1 MLRLAMA
8 QGCLHC
14 NGSEYMLSQIKC
26 SVQSGVRCDLLRL
39 CLQIAKAYEAGGA
52 ACLSVLT
59 DSKFFQGD
67 FQFLQD
73 IRAAGV
79 SCPLL
84 CKDFIVEVS
93 LCAYSSRIPHCTQQ
107 ARLSLI
113 WDCHLGGLRVSH
125 WVWQCMRHLSRLT

>member
-1 MLRLAMA
+1 MAALRLAIA

-14 NGSEYMLSQIKC
+14 SGSGFMPSQIDC
-26 SVQSGVRCDLLRL
+26 CVQSGVWNDLLRL

-59 DSKFFQGD
+59 DSKFFQGN
-67 FQFLQD
+67 FEFLQD

-93 LCAYSSRIPHCTQQ
+93 PCHYSG
-107 ARLSLI
+107 RL
-113 WDCHLGGLRVSH
+113 LRQTH
-125 WVWQCMRHLSRLT
+125 HAWLDLNWTAI

>member
-1 MLRLAMA
+1 M
-8 QGCLHC
+8 
-14 NGSEYMLSQIKC
+14 
-26 SVQSGVRCDLLRL
+26 LRL

-59 DSKFFQGD
+59 DSKFFQGN
-67 FQFLQD
+67 FEFLQD

-93 LCAYSSRIPHCTQQ
+93 P
-107 ARLSLI
+107 
-113 WDCHLGGLRVSH
+113 CHQGGRVLRQTHHAWLGLN
-125 WVWQCMRHLSRLT
+125 WTAI

>member
-1 MLRLAMA
+1 M
-8 QGCLHC
+8 
-14 NGSEYMLSQIKC
+14 
-26 SVQSGVRCDLLRL
+26 RL
-39 CLQIAKAYEAGGA
+39 CLQIARAYEAGGA

-93 LCAYSSRIPHCTQQ
+93 SCDDSGRVLRRSQH
-107 ARLSLI
+107 ARLGLKRH
-113 WDCHLGGLRVSH
+113 CHLSGACTSLLVWRHASRVTLDLGLN
-125 WVWQCMRHLSRLT
+125 LSPALLAPPTQGAA

>member
-1 MLRLAMA
+1 M
-8 QGCLHC
+8 
-14 NGSEYMLSQIKC
+14 
-26 SVQSGVRCDLLRL
+26 LRL

-93 LCAYSSRIPHCTQQ
+93 SSDPSSRVSCQTQH
-107 ARLSLI
+107 ARLSLTRG
-113 WDCHLGGLRVSH
+113 CHLSGVCISLGLACMQHVSQSSQ
-125 WVWQCMRHLSRLT
+125 V